1 MTNKAEY
8 KEALSEVDR
17 NIRLCLLY
25 LEGLIEE
32 KFKLAMKVKQPPTPP
47 TPKVDFSK
55 IESNLDSLQ
64 KQIDGLKKKADAA
77 QSLVQ
82 SHDKDEKF
90 LKNLV
95 KKADVVLGEVRS
107 LFDELY
113 ASGFF
118 KEGQRRRLRDAGL
131 IKRERG
137 T

>member
-1 MTNKAEY
+1 MTNRTRY
-8 KEALSEVDR
+8 KEALGQLDKDTRVC
-17 NIRLCLLY
+17 IKY
-25 LEGLIEE
+25 LEGLIDE
-32 KFKLAMKVKQPPTPP
+32 KFKLALKVKQPPTPP

-55 IESNLDSLQ
+55 IEATLDSLQ